1 MNNRCI
7 HIKKRTKGVYCA
19 NKGAYIDFKT
29 CNGCLNKEYKKVSK
43 NSLKPLKRTPINKV
57 SKTNKVTKATS
68 IPTKVKKIVWERDY
82 GRCIFCQKP
91 VSWNYANSH
100 FIKRSHLGKGI
111 EQNIMTNCD
120 RCHKLFE
127 ESIFREKML
136 AFAKS
141 YLMSKYEDWNEE
153 MLVYKKGSN

>member
-1 MNNRCI
+1 MGVFCA
-7 HIKKRTKGVYCA
+7 KR
-19 NKGAYIDFKT
+19 GAYIEFKE
-29 CNGCLNKEYKKVSK
+29 CNNCSNKEYKKVSK
-43 NSLKPLKRTPINKV
+43 SGFKPLKKTSIRKV

-68 IPTKVKKIVWERDY
+68 IPTKVKKIVWERDC
-82 GRCIFCQKP
+82 GICIFCQKP
-91 VSWNYANSH
+91 VTWNYANSH

-127 ESIFREKML
+127 ESIYREKMK
-136 AFAKS
+136 AFAKNH
-141 YLMSKYEDWNEE
+141 LMSKYDDWNEE